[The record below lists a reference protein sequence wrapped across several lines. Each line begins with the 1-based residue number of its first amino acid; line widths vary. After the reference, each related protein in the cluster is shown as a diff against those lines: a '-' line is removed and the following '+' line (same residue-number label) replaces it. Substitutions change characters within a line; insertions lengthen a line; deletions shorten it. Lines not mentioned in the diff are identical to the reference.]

1 MKIAVDAMGGDNAPK
16 AVIEGVMKAVEDFE
30 DLEITLIGDIV
41 SSHGIYSNFHDLRAT
56 FYDCFERYMT
66 NSPENT
72 GSSAT

>member
-16 AVIEGVMKAVEDFE
+16 A
-30 DLEITLIGDIV
+30 
-41 SSHGIYSNFHDLRAT
+41 DLRAT

>member
-1 MKIAVDAMGGDNAPK
+1 MGGYFFPVADQR
-16 AVIEGVMKAVEDFE
+16 
-30 DLEITLIGDIV
+30 DLEVFEIFDRFHHAFNNRFGSIV

-66 NSPENT
+66 NSPENA